1 MQHPALYTS
10 QEALDYLDKARN
22 GKIKEANK
30 FGHSEIDDYL
40 RFKQGNFIVVTG
52 HANVG
57 KTHMIMY
64 LMILHSL
71 RNGTKWL
78 VFSSE
83 NEVGSLQRK
92 LIEFKIGKPIRES
105 SDAEFYDAHAYVLGH
120 FRFIKTDV
128 LYDIFSLLDTCQELY
143 DEEAFDG
150 LLIDPYNSL
159 TINQTSLGKVSTHEY
174 HYEATSRIRIFCKK
188 NNVMT
193 LLNTHPAT
201 EALRR
206 THAKGHEYEGHP
218 MPPMASDVE
227 GGGKFVNRSDEFC
240 VFHRYTQHETD
251 WIFTDIHIRKVKDI
265 ETGGRPT
272 PMDKPIRIRSERNN
286 VGFTIGLKNLMN
298 HTIKLENDVP
308 F

>member
-10 QEALDYLDKARN
+10 QDALDYLDKARN

-30 FGHSEIDDYL
+30 FGHTEIDDYL

-57 KTHMIMY
+57 KTHTIMY
-64 LMILHSL
+64 LMLLHTQ
-71 RNGTKWL
+71 RNGTKWM

-92 LIEFKIGKPIRES
+92 LIEFKLGKAIKETD
-105 SDAEFYDAHAYVLGH
+105 DAQFYNAHAYVLGH

-143 DEEAFDG
+143 NEEPFDG

-159 TINQTSLGKVSTHEY
+159 TINQKSLGKVSTHEY

-206 THAKGHEYEGHP
+206 VHAKGHDYEGHP

-227 GGGKFVNRSDEFC
+227 GGGKFVNRSDEFA
-240 VFHRYTQHETD
+240 VIHRYTQHETD

-272 PMDKPIRIRSERNN
+272 PMEKPIRIRSERNN
-286 VGFTIGLKNLMN
+286 VGFSIGYKNLMN
-298 HTIKLENDVP
+298 HPPKIEADEP